1 MDTNHDPVVQYFY
14 TQGHI
19 TDRRRFHAT
28 GPCHFAMIL
37 ENVGKTYQ
45 GILSRASL
53 RYFIEQIGRVPSC
66 AICGEPFILPTKT
79 SSQP

>member
-1 MDTNHDPVVQYFY
+1 MDDKKDEVVYLY
-14 TQGHI
+14 TSGHVI
-19 TDRRRFHAT
+19 ERRRFHMT

-37 ENVGKTYQ
+37 ENVGKTGQ
-45 GILSRASL
+45 GIVSQASL
-53 RYFIEQIGRVPSC
+53 HYFIEQIGRVPSC